1 MGRVGRT
8 SPDVVRRAI
17 NRRAPLM
24 RALVCSVILAALLV
38 GPAQSPAGADP
49 QGAKILFGAFPGPR
63 GNQSPQQAVQALEA
77 QIGRPLAGVRV
88 FDLWDSP
95 FPDPYTTWLRDSGH
109 TVFLS
114 VRPKRVNGSVILW
127 RDIANAQPGSTLYN
141 QIVGWANN
149 VKAFGAPMYF
159 IFNHEPE
166 AAASNSM
173 GTAQEFIAAWRNVIT
188 IFRDQGVT
196 NAKYVWT
203 MTDYAFWRTDGGRAD
218 LWYPGDAYVDAIASD
233 SYNWYNCRPG
243 INTAWHTLEWIA
255 SYMRTFG
262 LAHPDEQLMLMEWAS
277 HDPTAT
283 PGRKATW
290 INEAEALFK
299 QPGWEQFTTV
309 LYYHNTLKASCT
321 FWADSS
327 ASSLAAFATM
337 ANDPFYGRT
346 EAGGGS
352 PDTSPPTAPG
362 RPAGQSNAPG
372 AITLSWPAS
381 SDDVATTLSYSI
393 YRDGGTVPVGTVSS
407 ASTTTVSFT
416 DSGLVGGSIH
426 SYVVTASDGQN
437 TSQAS
442 PPSDPITVQQATTA
456 IFQDGFDS
464 GFGNWTTVSGL
475 TLDQGAGQPAPSAR
489 AQTNASRAWAS
500 EVLPGTYPM
509 ACVSAQ
515 VNLTS
520 TVDGGSLLRFRTTA
534 DGALIRVAISSGRVL
549 QLRNDVSGSLV
560 STGVVLPTGVWT
572 GLELCG
578 TAGTGGSWT
587 LYENGVQIFGPWA
600 ANTGTAVIGRV
611 TIGTP
616 DARTMTVNF
625 DNVVVDQQAG

>member
-1 MGRVGRT
+1 MQALA
-8 SPDVVRRAI
+8 SARRARG
-17 NRRAPLM
+17 RRASLVK
-24 RALVCSVILAALLV
+24 ALLGSIVVATMLV
-38 GPAQSPAGADP
+38 GPAQAPAGADVP
-49 QGAKILFGAFPGPR
+49 GSKILFGAFPAPR
-63 GNQSPQQAVQALEA
+63 GGQTPQQAVQALEA
-77 QIGRPLAGVRV
+77 QIGRQLAGVRV

-95 FPDPYTTWLRDSGH
+95 FPDPYTTWLRDTGH
-109 TVFLS
+109 TIFLS
-114 VRPKRVNGSVILW
+114 VRSKRVNGS
-127 RDIANAQPGSTLYN
+127 RSSSGATSRTRSPGPRSTTRSSA
-141 QIVGWANN
+141 GRTN

-166 AAASNSM
+166 AAASASN
-173 GTAQEFIAAWRNVIT
+173 GTAQEFIAAWRKVIT
-188 IFRDQGVT
+188 VFRDQGVT

-203 MTDYAFWRTDGGRAD
+203 MTDYAFWRTDGGRAE

-233 SYNWYNCRPG
+233 SYNWSNCRPG

-255 SYMRTFG
+255 TYMRDFG
-262 LAHPDEQLMLMEWAS
+262 ASHPDEQLMLMEWAS

-309 LYYHNTLKASCT
+309 LYYHNTLKPTCT
-321 FWADSS
+321 FWVDSS

-346 EAGGGS
+346 EAGGGA
-352 PDTSPPTAPG
+352 PDTTPPTVPG
-362 RPAGQSNAPG
+362 QPVGQSNAPG

-381 SDDVATTLSYSI
+381 SDDVATTISYSV
-393 YRDGGTVPVGTVSS
+393 YRDGGTVPIGTVSS
-407 ASTTTVSFT
+407 SSTTTVPFT
-416 DSGLVGGSIH
+416 DSGLAGGSTH
-426 SYVVTASDGQN
+426 TYTVTASDGPN
-437 TSQAS
+437 TSAPS
-442 PPSDPITVQQATTA
+442 SPSDPITVQQTTTA

-475 TLDQGAGQPAPSAR
+475 TLDQNTGQPAPSAR
-489 AQTNASRAWAS
+489 AQTNASKAWAS
-500 EVLPGTYPM
+500 EVLPATYPM

-549 QLRNDVSGSLV
+549 QLRNDVSGTSV
-560 STGVVLPTGVWT
+560 STGAVLPTGVWT

-578 TAGTGGSWT
+578 TAGTSGSWT
-587 LYENGVQIFGPWA
+587 LYENGAQIFGPWA

-625 DNVVVDQQAG
+625 DNVVVDQRAG